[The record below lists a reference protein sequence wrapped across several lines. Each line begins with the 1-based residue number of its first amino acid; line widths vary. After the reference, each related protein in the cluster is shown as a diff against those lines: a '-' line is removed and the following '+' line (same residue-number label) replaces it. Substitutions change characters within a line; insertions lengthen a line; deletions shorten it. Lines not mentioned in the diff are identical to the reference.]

1 MTRPGDAT
9 SGTSAT
15 SDSTDIPDG
24 ASPIDGTNRALY
36 ERPDAAGYYVDRDQL
51 QPPER
56 AILAEYAG
64 RLRGARILDLGIGAG
79 RTTGHLLPLAGR
91 YVGID
96 YSAQLVA
103 AARERFPEADLRVG
117 DARDLGAFADGSVDV
132 VVFSFNGIDYMGHA
146 DRLLTLA
153 EIRRVLAPGGL
164 FVFASHN
171 RDWERFG
178 KLPWQPPIRV
188 GRAWL
193 SACLHALRA
202 LPRHRRLERLGE
214 RTADHAIVN
223 DDAHDYALLTYYIDA
238 QAQHEQLAARGFTV
252 LDTYSLD
259 GRPCLTTAEGPDGTA
274 SSCWLT
280 YVAQAQ

>member
-1 MTRPGDAT
+1 M
-9 SGTSAT
+9 
-15 SDSTDIPDG
+15 
-24 ASPIDGTNRALY
+24 
-36 ERPDAAGYYVDRDQL
+36 
-51 QPPER
+51 
-56 AILAEYAG
+56 
-64 RLRGARILDLGIGAG
+64 
-79 RTTGHLLPLAGR
+79 
-91 YVGID
+91 
-96 YSAQLVA
+96 
-103 AARERFPEADLRVG
+103 
-117 DARDLGAFADGSVDV
+117 
-132 VVFSFNGIDYMGHA
+132 VFSFNGIDYMGHA

-178 KLPWQPPIRV
+178 KLPWQPPFRV

-202 LPRHRRLERLGE
+202 LPRRRRLERLGE

-238 QAQHEQLAARGFTV
+238 QSQRAQLTASGFTV
-252 LDTYSLD
+252 LGTYALD
-259 GRPCLTTAEGPDGTA
+259 GRPVLATADEPDDTA